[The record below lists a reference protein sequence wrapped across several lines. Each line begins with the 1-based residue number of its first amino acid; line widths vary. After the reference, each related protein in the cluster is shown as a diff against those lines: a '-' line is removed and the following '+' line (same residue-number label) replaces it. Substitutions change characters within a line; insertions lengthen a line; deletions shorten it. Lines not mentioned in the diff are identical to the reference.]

1 LFGSVRSAISVLKRT
16 HVWSDDER
24 GGMGLRENID
34 ADIVNAL
41 KSGAKD
47 KLSTLRML
55 SAALKNKQI
64 DKRRQLTE
72 EEVAETVRSLIKQR
86 KDSIEQFGKGGRQ
99 DLVDKETAEVAVL
112 EVYLPQQMS
121 REEIELMVRDV
132 VAQTS
137 AQGAKDMG
145 KVMKALIPLV
155 GGRADGK
162 LVSEL
167 VKQTLG

>member
-1 LFGSVRSAISVLKRT
+1 MHGLTVYAK
-16 HVWSDDER
+16 ER
-24 GGMGLRENID
+24 GGMGLRERID
-34 ADIVNAL
+34 TDIKTAL
-41 KSGAKD
+41 KSGAKE

-64 DKRRQLTE
+64 DKRRELTE
-72 EEVAETVRSLIKQR
+72 EEVSETVRTLIKQR
-86 KDSIEQFGKGGRQ
+86 RDSIEQFGKGGRQ

-112 EVYLPQQMS
+112 EAYLPQQLS
-121 REEIELMVRDV
+121 REELDAMVRDSV
-132 VAQTS
+132 TQTG

-145 KVMKALIPLV
+145 KVMKVLVPLV

-167 VKQTLG
+167 VKQALG

>member
-1 LFGSVRSAISVLKRT
+1 
-16 HVWSDDER
+16 
-24 GGMGLRENID
+24 MGLRERVD
-34 ADIVNAL
+34 ADIISAL

-64 DKRRQLTE
+64 DKRRSLTE
-72 EEVAETVRSLIKQR
+72 DEVAETVRSLIKQR

-121 REEIELMVRDV
+121 REEIEVMVRDA
-132 VAQTS
+132 VAQTG

-167 VKQTLG
+167 VKHALG

>member
-1 LFGSVRSAISVLKRT
+1 
-16 HVWSDDER
+16 
-24 GGMGLRENID
+24 MGLRETIE
-34 ADIVNAL
+34 ADIKNAL
-41 KSGAKD
+41 KSGAKE

-55 SAALKNKQI
+55 SAALKYKQI
-64 DKRRQLTE
+64 DKRRQLTD
-72 EEVAETVRSLIKQR
+72 EEVAETIRSLIKQR

-112 EVYLPQQMS
+112 EAYLPQQMS
-121 REEIELMVRDV
+121 REEIEVMVRDA
-132 VAQTS
+132 VAQTG

-145 KVMKALIPLV
+145 KVMKTLIPII

-167 VKQTLG
+167 VKHALG

>member
-1 LFGSVRSAISVLKRT
+1 
-16 HVWSDDER
+16 
-24 GGMGLRENID
+24 MGLRERID
-34 ADIVNAL
+34 TDIKNSL

-64 DKRRQLTE
+64 DKRRPLTE

-99 DLVDKETAEVAVL
+99 DLVDKETAEVVVL

-121 REEIELMVRDV
+121 REEIEVMVRDA
-132 VAQTS
+132 VAQTG

-162 LVSEL
+162 LVSDL
-167 VKQTLG
+167 VKQVLG